1 MSAGSTVAI
10 VGDGAVGL
18 CGVIAAKYLGAE
30 RIILLGHHQS
40 RLDLARQ
47 FGATDIVTDRGEAAN
62 AKVKEM
68 TNGGAPHVLECVGT
82 QAAMDTAIAITR
94 PGGTIGYVGLPH
106 GSSEQFNLFSLFS
119 NNITLKG
126 GIAPVR
132 SYIPQLLTATIAGKI
147 DASLVLDLTVDLDG
161 VPKGYAAMDSR
172 SAMKVM
178 VLP

>member
-1 MSAGSTVAI
+1 
-10 VGDGAVGL
+10 VGL

-47 FGATDIVTDRGEAAN
+47 FGATEIVTDRGEAAK

-68 TNGGAPHVLECVGT
+68 TNGGAPHVLECVGP
-82 QAAMDTAIAITR
+82 QSAMDTAIAITR
-94 PGGTIGYVGLPH
+94 PGGTILQGRGCANGYVGVPH
-106 GSSEQFNLFSLFS
+106 GSSEQFNLFGLFS